1 MDTIKEN
8 PVQKQKFQAAAN
20 KLLNHC
26 FLVKRKE
33 DNRKN
38 YIFVQQYRELFNE
51 YFDLLGYGVDIN
63 ESNGVIA
70 LVNTSGTGRLR
81 LNKVQSIFLLILRL
95 LYIEK
100 RKELSLN
107 DDVVVLMDE
116 IHQKYNM
123 LQIDAK
129 KHLDKTMLRG
139 FITLFRRYHIVDKI
153 DTDVTLS
160 DTRLRIYP
168 SVLLAVPNDG
178 LNTVYDSVIERLNS
192 YVSGGEQDH
201 DEEADEEADED

>member
-1 MDTIKEN
+1 MDEIRDN

-33 DNRKN
+33 ENRKD
-38 YIFVQQYRELFNE
+38 YIFVQQHRELFNE
-51 YFDLLGYGVDIN
+51 YFDLLGYQVVIN

-70 LVNTSGTGRLR
+70 LVNTSGIGRFSLK
-81 LNKVQSIFLLILRL
+81 KVESIFLLILRL

-107 DDVVVLMDE
+107 DDVVVLMEE
-116 IHQKYNM
+116 IHQKYHM

-129 KHLDKTMLRG
+129 KNLDKSMLRG
-139 FITLFRRYHIVDKI
+139 FVTLFRRYNIVDKI

-160 DTRLRIYP
+160 DARLRIYP
-168 SVLLAVPNDG
+168 SVLLAVPNEQ
-178 LNTVYDSVIERLNS
+178 LNTVYDSVLERLNS
-192 YVSGGEQDH
+192 YATGGEPDD
-201 DEEADEEADED
+201 DEETDTY

>member
-1 MDTIKEN
+1 MDEIRDN

-26 FLVKRKE
+26 FLVKKKE
-33 DNRKN
+33 ENRKD
-38 YIFVQQYRELFNE
+38 YLFVQQHRELFNE
-51 YFDLLGYGVDIN
+51 YFDLLGYQVVIN

-70 LVNTSGTGRLR
+70 LVNTSGIGRFR
-81 LNKVQSIFLLILRL
+81 LKKVESIFLLILRL

-116 IHQKYNM
+116 IHQKYHM

-129 KHLDKTMLRG
+129 KQLDKTMLRS
-139 FITLFRRYHIVDKI
+139 FITLFRRYNIVDKI

-160 DTRLRIYP
+160 DARLRIYP
-168 SVLLAVPNDG
+168 SVLLAVPNEQ
-178 LNTVYDSVIERLNS
+178 LSMVYDSVMERLNS
-192 YVSGGEQDH
+192 YVSGGEPDD
-201 DEEADEEADED
+201 DEEADTDQAD